1 MLAMSCAMST
11 MKKNCFVLTVLTRT
25 SIKEVLNDWALY
37 VSLIARIFTF
47 PDFLVYCADIRHN

>member
-1 MLAMSCAMST
+1 MST